1 MSPPSS
7 APPQETVSLQRGCSK
22 WGLSPWTL
30 HPSPQAPVW
39 PRKPLHLRPALPP
52 AGAPSPQLS
61 APSSLSFPPCPSTP
75 NSCTGIP
82 RRQSESV
89 VWAPARG

>member
-7 APPQETVSLQRGCSK
+7 APPGNGFLAERLQQVGSE
-22 WGLSPWTL
+22 PVDPAPQP
-30 HPSPQAPVW
+30 PSSRLA
-39 PRKPLHLRPALPP
+39 RKPLHLRPALPP